1 VIVTVISSL
10 PYIGED
16 IYSFSFNAILNF
28 CWKFYFLNQNYWVLA
43 RIYKINLIRQNQY
56 STFEQN
62 YSFRV
67 LSLFLREENSNGEN
81 KYNI

>member
-28 CWKFYFLNQNYWVLA
+28 LLEIFIFYNQNYWVLA
-43 RIYKINLIRQNQY
+43 RIYKINSIRQNQY

-62 YSFRV
+62 
-67 LSLFLREENSNGEN
+67 
-81 KYNI
+81 